1 MIFRIVLG
9 IYLLI
14 HFVEIIPYAEEIFG
28 TNMPYDHTLIPTYDI
43 FPNILNYVNATVFV
57 TFLALVSGLFAS
69 ERFLATI
76 SGITVLEWLPNV
88 CAVMLWYGWAS
99 LVNRNPLIHNPGIP
113 YVGWILLAMAFVE
126 KDEKVVLFNTNN
138 KFLRYIQYDRLH
150 KRLFWSAWFL
160 MAAGYT
166 VSGLNKLLVSP
177 SWIDGSA
184 LQHVLESP
192 IARDNMLRD
201 ILVQYP
207 TFLKY
212 NTWFSL
218 FLEISF
224 LPLGVFYYTRFWYW
238 MVYMGFHLGILLLI
252 NFTDLTIGVMM
263 IHLFTF
269 DWDWTAKINE
279 YMFAKRSRRHEKRKV
294 KCD

>member
-1 MIFRIVLG
+1 MIFRIILG
-9 IYLLI
+9 LYLFI
-14 HFVEIIPYAEEIFG
+14 HFLQIIPYAEEVFG
-28 TNMPYDHTLIPTYDI
+28 NDMPYDYKLLPTYGV
-43 FPNILNYVNATVFV
+43 FPNILEYVNATIFV
-57 TFLALVSGLFAS
+57 TFLAIVSGIFALELFP
-69 ERFLATI
+69 RI
-76 SGITVLEWLPNV
+76 S
-88 CAVMLWYGWAS
+88 AVILWYGWAA

-126 KDEKVVLFNTNN
+126 KDKNVILFNTNN
-138 KFLRYIQYDRLH
+138 AFLKYIQFDRLP

-192 IARDNMLRD
+192 IARDTFLRD

-224 LPLGVFYYTRFWYW
+224 LPLGVFYYTRMWYW
-238 MVYMGFHLGILLLI
+238 IVYMCFHLGILALI

-269 DWDWTAKINE
+269 DWEWTAQINE
-279 YMFAKRSRRHEKRKV
+279 YMYGKRIKRNEKRKV